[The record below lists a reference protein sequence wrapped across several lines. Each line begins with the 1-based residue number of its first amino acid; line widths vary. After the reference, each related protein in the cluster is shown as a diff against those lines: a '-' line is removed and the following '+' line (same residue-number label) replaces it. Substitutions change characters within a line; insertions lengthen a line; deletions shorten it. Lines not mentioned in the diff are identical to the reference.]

1 MTIII
6 TAVVLI
12 DVALLLKVDK
22 FPVGN
27 LGCVKYHVVTKDQLS
42 RSYLVDGIYCADNED
57 VKAIRMFY

>member
-1 MTIII
+1 MSIII

-12 DVALLLKVDK
+12 DVALLLKVYE

-42 RSYLVDGIYCADNED
+42 RSNWVNGLYCAVNED
-57 VKAIRMFY
+57 DRAIRMFF